1 MRGSAP
7 PLCFFKSG
15 GTGAPFAPL
24 TSPPTCIYPLSM
36 SKVSLWLLGLQAYP
50 KKYIYIIYSVVHI
63 AAMKLVLMGHD
74 TCAACDTSCVASP
87 VWSDTAIYGCQ
98 LRQCTLPFHAYCCYV
113 RPYLLNMLLLGSDC
127 FPSWKK
133 SGRDNT
139 LYACTLSLLVGLQR
153 DSLSCK
159 AFWYWQT
166 LLSEMVATKAIW
178 LSWWM
183 VTLVQNLE
191 FLSPRWAWS
200 MK

>member
-63 AAMKLVLMGHD
+63 AAMKLILMGHD
-74 TCAACDTSCVASP
+74 TCAACDMSCVASP

-133 SGRDNT
+133 VGVT
-139 LYACTLSLLVGLQR
+139 THYMHVHLVYLLACKETRCPVKPF
-153 DSLSCK
+153 DTDK
-159 AFWYWQT
+159 HYW
-166 LLSEMVATKAIW
+166 VKW
-178 LSWWM
+178 
-183 VTLVQNLE
+183 
-191 FLSPRWAWS
+191 
-200 MK
+200 